1 MRFVTL
7 FLSRLMSR
15 GELSRSISM
24 RRTAVMKNRIPG
36 LVVTKCPG
44 IFPLKFAYLCKHL
57 LNINP
62 HSPGSQTGFN
72 LVKAEHA

>member
-1 MRFVTL
+1 
-7 FLSRLMSR
+7 MSR

>member
-1 MRFVTL
+1 
-7 FLSRLMSR
+7 
-15 GELSRSISM
+15 M
-24 RRTAVMKNRIPG
+24 RRTAVLKNRIPG

-62 HSPGSQTGFN
+62 HSRGSQTGFN

>member
-1 MRFVTL
+1 
-7 FLSRLMSR
+7 MSR
-15 GELSRSISM
+15 GELRRSISM
-24 RRTAVMKNRIPG
+24 RRTADCCGVKSGRIPG